1 MATSLYLPSRHPP
14 CDCSDR
20 VLAIGWEHVAHY
32 VAVVPRCA
40 ADLEPG
46 QPRVTVIPH
55 GEDVRI
61 FEGTGGAGL
70 PGIQNIPVLATPA
83 NGGVLLPDGQD
94 ADQAWKWEQARR
106 YAPDGW
112 MIGGNGDDE
121 NGFLFLERYVNIGHT
136 ALVQSLQ
143 SGARFARGNAVGGGG
158 GGGGKDGSE
167 RTASEQTAAVMKS
180 DGCPQMYCHNIAPRC
195 CDKGTTF
202 VDDDGSLIQMYCDK
216 CNIKPVC
223 SEGWKGEEVGLYFL
237 RWQENLVDEV
247 RVFWRL
253 ADSQPLITRRLFLT
267 LILIFFLVS

>member
-1 MATSLYLPSRHPP
+1 M
-14 CDCSDR
+14 
-20 VLAIGWEHVAHY
+20 LAIGWEHVAHY

-70 PGIQNIPVLATPA
+70 PGIQNIPVLATRA
-83 NGGVLLPDGQD
+83 NGAVLLPAGQD

-112 MIGGNGDDE
+112 KIGGNGDDE

-158 GGGGKDGSE
+158 GGGGEDGSE

-180 DGCPQMYCHNIAPRC
+180 DGCPQIYCHNISS
-195 CDKGTTF
+195 
-202 VDDDGSLIQMYCDK
+202 DGWTI
-216 CNIKPVC
+216 C
-223 SEGWKGEEVGLYFL
+223 SEGNTGEEIGLYFL

-247 RVFWRL
+247 RVFWRS
-253 ADSQPLITRRLFLT
+253 ADSQPLITRRPC
-267 LILIFFLVS
+267 LIITGIIILSVS